1 MRYGSLKIEKVYW
14 STREVSEMIG
24 VPEYTLRYW
33 EKHIPELSVPRNRA
47 GKRTWRKQD
56 IELVKELKAK
66 NAKPLPPHNPDPEV
80 LRELRAQVLQAL
92 SKLRK

>member
-33 EKHIPELSVPRNRA
+33 EKHIPELTVPRNRA

-80 LRELRAQVLQAL
+80 LRELRA
-92 SKLRK
+92 